1 MPLAYLVAE
10 HSLLFPVEKLIM
22 RVLLVPNQYLVVD
35 STGQGE
41 TERQKWLPHDS
52 VRIKD
57 SKCLSSFL
65 GERILIKYYG
75 Y

>member
-10 HSLLFPVEKLIM
+10 HSRLIPVEKLIM
-22 RVLLVPNQYLVVD
+22 RVLLVLNQYLVTD
-35 STGQGE
+35 STEQGE
-41 TERQKWLPHDS
+41 TERQKWLPYES
-52 VRIKD
+52 VRIED

-65 GERILIKYYG
+65 AERILIKYYG